1 MAFKAIFRMTFE
13 YLKNKYSTPM
23 SFHTF
28 IYNTDYMDTRFI
40 SLENCSLLHTKI
52 LMSHPLVFFTRIP
65 TYDCKCDI
73 LVIELDTKEEVRCFK
88 RSQKQAK
95 TVLVAQDA
103 LEALDAYLGSGK
115 EGSTFFFYGNFIS
128 RIDGESQGKLGTEP
142 SPNFSRSVNSK
153 PVANLE
159 NPGSSLDSRVLR
171 KTTWITEL
179 IFGCSCNEA
188 CKGRN
193 PVHDILP
200 VHEWP
205 IFPNFPNISSGIS
218 KEDAVSENDVNNK
231 LKNSGKCKRRD
242 MVYVN
247 DTVNKASLA
256 DASLDSPFSIGSEA
270 SKNKLSSGIGLKSGC
285 ISKPGMDFPLA
296 ETKEEDSMVHLL
308 DAEKQVLKVK
318 EDNPF
323 DLSSEPMDQKSCF
336 CTKKFALS
344 SSEPAGPSARRCL
357 SVDPYIIDSMDN
369 AFSTHSWNSVH
380 KGYDDLS
387 LLENIISF
395 PSGHHFF
402 KVGHEKHGVGRS
414 KNIFRHSKRDKSH
427 DLIKKFTGMH

>member
-1 MAFKAIFRMTFE
+1 
-13 YLKNKYSTPM
+13 M

-40 SLENCSLLHTKI
+40 SLEHCSLLHTKI

-88 RSQKQAK
+88 RSQKLAK
-95 TVLVAQDA
+95 TILVTQDA
-103 LEALDAYLGSGK
+103 LEALDTYLGSGK
-115 EGSTFFFYGNFIS
+115 EGSTFFFYGDFIS
-128 RIDGESQGKLGTEP
+128 RIDGESQGKPGTES
-142 SPNFSRSVNSK
+142 SPDFSRSVNSK
-153 PVANLE
+153 PIANLE
-159 NPGSSLDSRVLR
+159 NSGSSLDSRVLR
-171 KTTWITEL
+171 KTTWITER
-179 IFGCSCNEA
+179 IIGCSCNEA
-188 CKGRN
+188 CKSRKS
-193 PVHDILP
+193 VHDILP
-200 VHEWP
+200 IHEWP
-205 IFPNFPNISSGIS
+205 ISSNFPDTSSGIS
-218 KEDAVSENDVNNK
+218 KKDAVSENDVNNK
-231 LKNSGKCKRRD
+231 LRNSGKCKRRD

-247 DTVNKASLA
+247 DTISKAPLV

-270 SKNKLSSGIGLKSGC
+270 LKNKISSGIGLE
-285 ISKPGMDFPLA
+285 PGLSFPLA
-296 ETKEEDSMVHLL
+296 ETKEEDLMVHLL

-318 EDNPF
+318 DENPF
-323 DLSSEPMDQKSCF
+323 DLSSEPVGQKPCY
-336 CTKKFALS
+336 CTKKFAIS
-344 SSEPAGPSARRCL
+344 SSEPMGPPKRCL

-369 AFSTHSWNSVH
+369 AFSTYSWNSVH

-402 KVGHEKHGVGRS
+402 KVGHDKHDVGRS